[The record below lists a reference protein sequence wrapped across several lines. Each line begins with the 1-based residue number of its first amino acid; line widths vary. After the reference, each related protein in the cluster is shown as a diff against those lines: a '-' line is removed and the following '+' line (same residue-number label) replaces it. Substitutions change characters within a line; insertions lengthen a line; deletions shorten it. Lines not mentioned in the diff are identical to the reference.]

1 MIKRYGGAVLPGKV
15 YRRRPG
21 VYSILMRDGAILIT
35 HQFEPKPEFQLPGGG
50 IDPGESPSAALHREV
65 MEETGWHIANL
76 RRLGVFRRFTHMPE
90 YGFWAEKICTVYTA
104 RPVLKI
110 AEPTEAGHFAVW
122 MEPRA
127 ALRLLGNEGD
137 RAMLARALKVQP
149 VPR

>member
-90 YGFWAEKICTVYTA
+90 YGFWAEKICTVYTPRPALHIRRRCRLFLHA
-104 RPVLKI
+104 RD
-110 AEPTEAGHFAVW
+110 
-122 MEPRA
+122 
-127 ALRLLGNEGD
+127 RLPDFQTVFLLNPLLNKPGTQS
-137 RAMLARALKVQP
+137 AYS
-149 VPR
+149 